1 MVIDSPRGRHGEG
14 ILDSAPLSPAVSLSV
29 SRDSENAHRTEGL
42 QPRHLS
48 TACVHAG
55 ESIDRSTKSV
65 PTPIYQS
72 AVYAFDS
79 MRDVMAYNQGS
90 ENGAQGYMYSRPTS
104 PTQRVLERKAAILEC
119 GEDALATSSGMAATT
134 TAILSITT
142 QGDEIISSDMVYGG
156 TYTFFKHALTKLGIR
171 THFVDSRNIET
182 AEKLVTGKTKAI
194 FVETPTN
201 PDLRIANIESAAR
214 IAREHGLKLIVDNT
228 FATPVNQTPLTL
240 GADIVLVSTTKYYG
254 GHNDLIGGIV
264 VGSTDFI
271 SSARKT
277 LKIYGGCIDPFAA
290 YLTLRGLKTLTL
302 RMDKHNSNGLKVA
315 EYLESHPRVRR
326 VYYPGLR
333 SHPQHELATHQM
345 KGFGG
350 MVCFELDSE
359 REAVKFI
366 ENLKLIIHGLSLGGV
381 ESLVSMPV
389 YSSHYYLTP
398 QELAEIG
405 LNNRMVRLSVGIE
418 DVEDIIA
425 DLESALA

>member
-1 MVIDSPRGRHGEG
+1 MSEG
-14 ILDSAPLSPAVSLSV
+14 SKSASV
-29 SRDSENAHRTEGL
+29 AKGL
-42 QPRHLS
+42 QSGRLS

-55 ESIDRSTKSV
+55 EAVDRTTKSV

-72 AVYAFDS
+72 AVYAFES
-79 MRDVMAYNQGS
+79 MRDVMAYNRGA
-90 ENGAQGYMYSRPTS
+90 ENGAEGYMYSRPTS

-134 TAILSITT
+134 TAILSLAA

-156 TYTFFKHALTKLGIR
+156 THTFLKHELMKFGIK
-171 THFVDSRNIET
+171 THFVDTRNIDA

-201 PDLRIANIESAAR
+201 PDLRIANIETASR
-214 IAREHGLKLIVDNT
+214 ICRHHGLKLIVDNT
-228 FATPVNQTPLTL
+228 FATPVNQIPLTL
-240 GADIVLVSTTKYYG
+240 GADVVIVSTTKYYG
-254 GHNDLIGGIV
+254 GHNDLIGGMVI
-264 VGSTDFI
+264 GSADFI
-271 SSARKT
+271 ASARKT

-290 YLTLRGLKTLTL
+290 YLTLRGMKTLTL
-302 RMDKHNSNGLKVA
+302 RMEKHNSNAQKVSD
-315 EYLESHPRVRR
+315 YLEKNPKVKR
-326 VYYPGLR
+326 VYYPGLK
-333 SHPQHELATHQM
+333 SHPQHELANRQM

-350 MVCFELDSE
+350 MVCFELGNE

-398 QELAEIG
+398 QELEEIG

-418 DVEDIIA
+418 DPDDIIA
-425 DLESALA
+425 DLENALNRANTT